1 VIGGSFGDDTQMAGD
16 AMRTASIP
24 ILLLCAVAALSA
36 CNRDSSSAPA
46 DNAGNAATRAKP
58 KAPSIAKAGPT
69 AAEQTAGMV
78 QAATQGKSQLPVEL
92 KFDLGARP
100 KVGQVLEINLALIAQ
115 IPANSIT
122 LQANGADDLT
132 VAPEASQFDIP
143 AEEAGG
149 VYRQTLK
156 VTPNAEGVSLVGVTV
171 SLKHDDITEQR
182 VFSIP
187 IIAER

>member
-1 VIGGSFGDDTQMAGD
+1 MAVD
-16 AMRTASIP
+16 AIRTTSIP

-36 CNRDSSSAPA
+36 CNRDSSPVP
-46 DNAGNAATRAKP
+46 AGNAVTRPKP
-58 KAPSIAKAGPT
+58 KAPAVKAGPT

-100 KVGQVLEINLALIAQ
+100 KVGQELELNLAVIAQ
-115 IPANSIT
+115 IPANAIA
-122 LQANGADDLT
+122 LQASSADDLA
-132 VAPEASQFDIP
+132 VAPAASQFDIP
-143 AEEAGG
+143 AEEAEQAEA

-156 VTPNAEGVSLVGVTV
+156 VTPNAEGISLLGVTV

>member
-1 VIGGSFGDDTQMAGD
+1 MAVD
-16 AMRTASIP
+16 AMRTTSIP

-36 CNRDSSSAPA
+36 CNRDSSSVPA
-46 DNAGNAATRAKP
+46 GDVVTRAKP
-58 KAPSIAKAGPT
+58 KAPAAKAGPT

-115 IPANSIT
+115 IPANSIA
-122 LQANGADDLT
+122 LQASSADDLT
-132 VAPEASQFDIP
+132 VAPAAGQFDIP
-143 AEEAGG
+143 ADEAEG

-156 VTPNAEGVSLVGVTV
+156 VTPNAEGVSLLGVTV

>member
-16 AMRTASIP
+16 TMSTARIP

-36 CNRDSSSAPA
+36 CNRDSSPAPA
-46 DNAGNAATRAKP
+46 GNDATRAKP
-58 KAPSIAKAGPT
+58 KAPSPAKAGPT
-69 AAEQTAGMV
+69 AAEQTSGMV

-122 LQANGADDLT
+122 LQTNGADDLT

-143 AEEAGG
+143 AEEEAGG

-156 VTPNAEGVSLVGVTV
+156 VTPNVEGVSLVGVTV

>member
-16 AMRTASIP
+16 TMRTASIP

-36 CNRDSSSAPA
+36 CNRDSSPAPA
-46 DNAGNAATRAKP
+46 DNAATRAKP
-58 KAPSIAKAGPT
+58 KAPSPAKAGPT
-69 AAEQTAGMV
+69 AAEQTSGMV

-132 VAPEASQFDIP
+132 VAPEVSQIDIP
-143 AEEAGG
+143 AEEADG

>member
-1 VIGGSFGDDTQMAGD
+1 MIGGGFGDDTQMAGD
-16 AMRTASIP
+16 TMRTASIP

-36 CNRDSSSAPA
+36 CNRDSSPAPA
-46 DNAGNAATRAKP
+46 DNAATRAKP
-58 KAPSIAKAGPT
+58 KAPSPAKAGPT

-122 LQANGADDLT
+122 LQANGSGDLT
-132 VAPEASQFDIP
+132 VAPEVTQIDIP
-143 AEEAGG
+143 AEEADG

-171 SLKHDDITEQR
+171 SLKHDDISEQR